1 MTYAARMFPM
11 LSATPKPRSA
21 TNAIKDLIQLATLLP
36 SALLPVESHML
47 SATQELENAHHANK
61 ETRTALKSRK
71 NVTKNANHKK
81 YQSATT
87 KLESAKSAL
96 MVELAAS
103 QLRPVK
109 KHAKLVQQNQCT
121 NATGQLNTQL
131 VLRTKWQQ

>member
-1 MTYAARMFPM
+1 
-11 LSATPKPRSA
+11 
-21 TNAIKDLIQLATLLP
+21 
-36 SALLPVESHML
+36 ML
-47 SATQELENAHHANK
+47 SATQEPES
-61 ETRTALKSRK
+61 ALHVIQRPINSAPSRK

-81 YQSATT
+81 YQSATAI
-87 KLESAKSAL
+87 LESVKSAL

-121 NATGQLNTQL
+121 NATGQLNTQV